1 MSVQSSHPQSHES
14 HARVQQAI
22 YAMRAGRFVLVQ
34 DDHDRENEADL
45 ICAAELLTIEQ
56 MAALIRDC
64 SGIVCLCITQDKADQ
79 LGLQPMVPVNRSRF
93 GTGFTVSV
101 EAAEGVSTGVSAQD
115 RVTTVRA
122 VLDSTMQENR
132 IVSPGHIFPI
142 VAKRGGV
149 LERRGHTEASVDL
162 AVLAGL
168 APAAVLCEL
177 MNPDGS
183 MARGEQVTAYG
194 RLHGIPVVSVEELV
208 QYRTD
213 IDMLKTAA

>member
-1 MSVQSSHPQSHES
+1 MSIQSSHPQSHEP
-14 HARVQQAI
+14 HARVRQAI
-22 YAMRAGRFVLVQ
+22 DAMRAGRFVLVQ

-64 SGIVCLCITQDKADQ
+64 SGIVCLCITQEKADQ
-79 LGLQPMVPVNRSRF
+79 LGLRPMVPVNRSRF
-93 GTGFTVSV
+93 GTGFTASV

-115 RVTTVRA
+115 RVSTVRA
-122 VLDSTMQENR
+122 VLDSTMEECKV
-132 IVSPGHIFPI
+132 VSPGHIFPI

-168 APAAVLCEL
+168 APASVLCEL

-183 MARGEQVTAYG
+183 MARGEQVAAYG
-194 RLHGIPVVSVEELV
+194 RLHGIAIVSVEELA
-208 QYRTD
+208 QYRAD
-213 IDMLKTAA
+213 IGVFKTAA